1 MTGRWIPPS
10 ATLAYGETDTG
21 DQAGQGG
28 EGATAATPAGRRAAP
43 PGGETAIWGRWRL
56 AWHAFFYLL
65 LAYAT
70 ATAIADSSLS
80 TAGIAARLALASALG
95 GWYAWW
101 LIARPG
107 TSRRDVVYLVG
118 AVALW
123 VPLIVLHP
131 AFLWLGLGVLAPF
144 CLHDLRH
151 GAVVVLLVAGGW
163 IWDLAQHGGV
173 PWPAVAAVAVGAAG
187 ILLSVAYVGT
197 IVRQSR
203 ERQRLLEQLQ
213 ATRAELAAAE
223 RQAGML
229 AERQRLARDI
239 HDTLSQ
245 GFASVVLLLEAATES
260 LATGR
265 PVDRHIAQ
273 ALRSAR
279 DNLAESRRVVWA
291 LRPRPLAERSLP
303 EALRELTGR
312 LAEETGLRAE
322 AMVTG
327 SERPLGAAVEAALL
341 RVAQEALANVRKHAA
356 ASQVTLTLSYLDDL
370 VVLDVADDGVGF
382 DAAATVAAAG
392 GLGLRAM
399 RERVEQLG
407 GRLTIESAPG
417 EGTTIAVEL
426 PAPARS
432 YGHPAAPPGTEAR

>member
-1 MTGRWIPPS
+1 M
-10 ATLAYGETDTG
+10 
-21 DQAGQGG
+21 
-28 EGATAATPAGRRAAP
+28 
-43 PGGETAIWGRWRL
+43 

-65 LAYAT
+65 LGYAT
-70 ATAIADSSLS
+70 ATAIADASPSA
-80 TAGIAARLALASALG
+80 AGIAARLAPAAALG
-95 GWYAWW
+95 AWYAWW
-101 LIARPG
+101 LIVQAR
-107 TSRRDVVYLVG
+107 TSGRDVIYLVG

-123 VPLIVLHP
+123 APLIALHP

-151 GAVVVLLVAGGW
+151 GAAAVLVVAAGLVWQLLREEGA
-163 IWDLAQHGGV
+163 V
-173 PWPAVAAVAVGAAG
+173 PWPAIAAVAVCTVG

-229 AERQRLARDI
+229 EERQRLARDI

-245 GFASVVLLLEAATES
+245 GFASVVLLLEAAEAS

-265 PVDRHIAQ
+265 AVDEHIAQ

-303 EALRELTGR
+303 EALQELAGQ
-312 LAEETGLRAE
+312 LAEETGLHAE
-322 AMVTG
+322 ATVTG
-327 SERPLGAAVEAALL
+327 TARPLDAAVEAALL
-341 RVAQEALANVRKHAA
+341 RVAQEALANVRKHAG
-356 ASQVTLTLSYLDDL
+356 ASQVTVTLSYLDD
-370 VVLDVADDGVGF
+370 VVMLDVQDDGVGF
-382 DAAATVAAAG
+382 DSGGTVAAAG

-399 RERVEQLG
+399 RERAEQLG
-407 GRLTIESAPG
+407 GSLTIESAPG
-417 EGTTIAVEL
+417 EGATIAVEL
-426 PAPARS
+426 PLPARQDAR
-432 YGHPAAPPGTEAR
+432 PTAPPARETR